1 MKGMKERRFRVQK
14 EFIQGRE
21 AAIVDPGEIRHITR
35 VLRLGLNDRV
45 ILFDG
50 EGSEFPAR
58 IRRLSPEKISFILQ
72 EDPVRAAGESPLQ
85 IVLGMALLKSSK
97 FDWLLQKATELGVSE
112 IVPFYSARV
121 VPRWDEARTAS
132 RQNRWNK
139 IMAEAGK
146 QCRRARIPKIHEP
159 DSFEATLAKEFEG
172 ALKIFLW
179 EREETNRLDSV
190 LEKSAPAV
198 FALVGPEGG
207 FSDAEADR
215 ALGAGFR
222 PVGLGPRIL
231 RAETAGILIVG
242 LLQFTLGDL
251 R

>member
-1 MKGMKERRFRVQK
+1 MKERRFRVQT

-35 VLRLGLNDRV
+35 VLRLRPNDRV
-45 ILFDG
+45 TLFDG

-58 IRRLSPEKISFILQ
+58 ILRVSPEKISFIL
-72 EDPVRAAGESPLQ
+72 EEEPVRAAGESSLR

-139 IMAEAGK
+139 IMAEAAK

-159 DSFEATLAKEFEG
+159 ESFEATLAKEFEG

-179 EREETNRLDSV
+179 EKEETDPPRRPPG
-190 LEKSAPAV
+190 KI
-198 FALVGPEGG
+198 
-207 FSDAEADR
+207 R
-215 ALGAGFR
+215 ARCFR
-222 PVGLGPRIL
+222 PRRPRGRFL
-231 RAETAGILIVG
+231 RCRSRPGSGSWFPSSWTRAPDFAGRDRGNSHCRPSSIYAG
-242 LLQFTLGDL
+242 
-251 R
+251 